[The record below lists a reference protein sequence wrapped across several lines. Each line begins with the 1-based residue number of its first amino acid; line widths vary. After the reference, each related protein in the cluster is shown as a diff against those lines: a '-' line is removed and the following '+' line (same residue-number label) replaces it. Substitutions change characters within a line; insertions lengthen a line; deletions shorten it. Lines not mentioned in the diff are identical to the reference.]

1 MIFNLAIKDP
11 NEHLQALQNMM
22 GFLNDSE
29 ALLKCK
35 SLSDEELIE
44 YLQEKIG

>member
-1 MIFNLAIKDP
+1 
-11 NEHLQALQNMM
+11 M